1 MNITHRLLSA
11 ATVKNVKPADKDYD
25 LSDGQGLTL
34 SVRTT
39 GKKIWRFRYQR
50 PNSTA
55 RTNITLGHYPAM
67 TLAKARTLHDEY
79 LMLLAQGTDPKKQA
93 QDAAEQKQQATDA
106 LFINVATKWFAIKK
120 TSGISAVH
128 ADDIWRSLEKNVLPV
143 IGQTPV
149 TALKA
154 HTLIAALAPVRARGA
169 LETLHRLT
177 QRINEVM
184 VFAVNSGLL
193 EANTAST
200 IGKVFEKPKKQHMAT
215 IRPER
220 LPELMQRVDHTSLA
234 LMTRLLLRWQLL
246 TLVRPGEAA
255 GARWAEIDMDSA
267 LWTIPAERMK
277 KRREHQVPLSPQAMT
292 VLAQLKPLSQH
303 SPFLFPGRI
312 KHDQPMNSETVNK
325 ALCRMG
331 YRGELVS
338 HGLRALGS
346 TAMNEAGF
354 PSDVIEAVLAHADA
368 NQTRAA
374 YNRSTYLVQ
383 RVEVMD
389 WWGRQISEASVVQ
402 KKSEWEPAA
411 GR

>member
-1 MNITHRLLSA
+1 MAITRRLLSA
-11 ATVKNVKPADKDYD
+11 ATVVKAKPADKDYD
-25 LSDGQGLTL
+25 LPDGHGLTL

-50 PNSTA
+50 PCSTS
-55 RTNITLGHYPAM
+55 RTNITLGYYPALS
-67 TLAKARTLHDEY
+67 LAAARTLHDEY
-79 LMLLAQGTDPKKQA
+79 LDLLTQGIDPKKREKEI
-93 QDAAEQKQQATDA
+93 AEEQQIMTNS
-106 LFINVATKWFAIKK
+106 LFINVATRWFAIKK
-120 TSGISAVH
+120 ASGISEVH
-128 ADDIWRSLEKNVLPV
+128 ADDIWRSLEKNVFPV

-149 TALKA
+149 KELKA
-154 HTLIAALAPVRARGA
+154 HTLIAALEPVRARGA
-169 LETLHRLT
+169 LETLRRLT

-193 EANTAST
+193 DASPAAT

-220 LPELMQRVDHTSLA
+220 LPELMQRFENTNLT
-234 LMTRLLLRWQLL
+234 LMTRLLMKWQLL

-255 GARWAEIDMDSA
+255 GTMWCEIDIENK

-277 KRREHQVPLSPQAMT
+277 KRREHQVPLSAQAIA
-292 VLAQLKPLSQH
+292 VLEQLRPLSGY
-303 SPFLFPGRI
+303 SPLVFPGRVNSS
-312 KHDQPMNSETVNK
+312 QSMSSETVNK
-325 ALCRMG
+325 ALRRMG
-331 YRGELVS
+331 YTGELVS

-354 PSDVIEAVLAHADA
+354 QPDVIEAVLAHADT

-374 YNRSTYLVQ
+374 YNRSTYLKQ

-389 WWGRQISEASVVQ
+389 WWGQQISESARNAVI
-402 KKSEWEPAA
+402 
-411 GR
+411 

>member
-1 MNITHRLLSA
+1 MTITRRLLSA
-11 ATVKNVKPADKDYD
+11 ATVVKAKSADKDYD
-25 LSDGQGLTL
+25 LPDGHGLTL

-50 PNSTA
+50 PGSSA
-55 RTNITLGHYPAM
+55 RTNITLGYYPVLS
-67 TLAKARTLHDEY
+67 LAAARTLHDEY
-79 LMLLAQGTDPKKQA
+79 LDLLNQGIDPKKREKEI
-93 QDAAEQKQQATDA
+93 AEQEQIMTNS
-106 LFINVATKWFAIKK
+106 LFINVATRWFAIKK
-120 TSGISAVH
+120 ASGISEVH
-128 ADDIWRSLEKNVLPV
+128 AGDIWRSLEKNVFPV

-149 TALKA
+149 KELKA
-154 HTLIAALAPVRARGA
+154 HTLIAALEPVRARGA
-169 LETLHRLT
+169 LETLRRLT

-193 EANTAST
+193 DASPAAT

-220 LPELMQRVDHTSLA
+220 LPELMQRFENTNLT
-234 LMTRLLLRWQLL
+234 LMTRLLMKWQLL

-255 GARWAEIDMDSA
+255 GTMWREIDIENK

-277 KRREHQVPLSPQAMT
+277 KRREHQVPLSAQAIA
-292 VLAQLKPLSQH
+292 VLEQLRPLSGH
-303 SPFLFPGRI
+303 SSLVFPGRVSCR
-312 KHDQPMNSETVNK
+312 QSMNSETVNK
-325 ALCRMG
+325 ALRRMG
-331 YRGELVS
+331 YTGELVS

-354 PSDVIEAVLAHADA
+354 QPDVIEAVLAHADT

-374 YNRSTYLVQ
+374 YNRSTYLKQ

-389 WWGRQISEASVVQ
+389 WWGHQISESARSAVI
-402 KKSEWEPAA
+402 
-411 GR
+411 